1 MRPPI
6 LAMTALSD
14 AAPASDCEPRRG
26 SLGAGKAI
34 GPSCAGLS
42 TDYLNRYSEVLML
55 VEMASEAPDLAD
67 ALRSWKAID
76 YRSYFAASG
85 LRLASGAL
93 AAYEAL
99 PAERRLAFEKLVRAM
114 DELAAMAVLA
124 LDLRDDPDT
133 AAFVPVVT
141 APIMHRLIARAT
153 SFLNSGGAEIEGDAA
168 GEAQAAIDRLMA
180 CVSPAA

>member
-1 MRPPI
+1 
-6 LAMTALSD
+6 MTAPSD
-14 AAPASDCEPRRG
+14 AAAASDGER
-26 SLGAGKAI
+26 
-34 GPSCAGLS
+34 PSCAGLS

-55 VEMASEAPDLAD
+55 IEMATEAPDLAD

-85 LRLASGAL
+85 LRLASVAL

-141 APIMHRLIARAT
+141 APDHAPPDRP
-153 SFLNSGGAEIEGDAA
+153 GD
-168 GEAQAAIDRLMA
+168 ELPQQRRRRDRRR
-180 CVSPAA
+180 CRRRGSKPRSTG

>member
-1 MRPPI
+1 
-6 LAMTALSD
+6 
-14 AAPASDCEPRRG
+14 
-26 SLGAGKAI
+26 
-34 GPSCAGLS
+34 
-42 TDYLNRYSEVLML
+42 
-55 VEMASEAPDLAD
+55 
-67 ALRSWKAID
+67 
-76 YRSYFAASG
+76 
-85 LRLASGAL
+85 
-93 AAYEAL
+93 
-99 PAERRLAFEKLVRAM
+99 M

-180 CVSPAA
+180 CVSPARAF

>member
-1 MRPPI
+1 MRPQI
-6 LAMTALSD
+6 LAMTAPSD
-14 AAPASDCEPRRG
+14 AAAASDGER
-26 SLGAGKAI
+26 
-34 GPSCAGLS
+34 PSCTGLS

-55 VEMASEAPDLAD
+55 IEMAAEAPDLAD

-85 LRLASGAL
+85 LRLANVAL

-99 PAERRLAFEKLVRAM
+99 PAERRRAFEKLVRAM

-124 LDLRDDPDT
+124 LDLKDDPDT